1 MVLIRTLQT
10 RRPPPNAGNKALHLH
25 RLARQGFRIPYTLV
39 CGWEAYQRYLR
50 NDVSLVEELRAELG
64 RWLKPDKAYAI
75 RSSANIEDSLD
86 RSFAG
91 QFKSV
96 LNVRGVDATLQAIW
110 SVWATAHSSA
120 VTAYLERHGI
130 SSRQLSMAVIIQE
143 MVPAVVS
150 GVALSRN
157 PVNGANEIVVEAVA
171 GLGDA
176 LVQAGVT
183 PRRWVNKW
191 GSWLVRPETES
202 VPLVLI
208 EQIVCETRRLVQ
220 TFKAEVDLEWAYDG
234 QVLYWLQVRN
244 ITTLNR
250 HNIYSN
256 HISKE
261 MLPGIIKP
269 LVGSVNIPMVCTMWI
284 RFMQEFLGRTSVQ
297 PEELVRSFHYRVYFN
312 MGTLGR
318 LFEEVGL
325 PADSVEVMMNLLPP
339 DASRPSMKPTL
350 KTVLRLPNMLGFVI
364 AKQFFAGRMRRS
376 LPILQQQ
383 LETFSM
389 QPPTQLDEKNLVSEI
404 ARLYKAVQQIA
415 YFNIVGQILMG
426 MYNRVLRVL
435 LKRIGVDF
443 AQFDL
448 TEGMTVLDDF
458 DPQAHLHRL
467 HTLFERLDKNFRTTI
482 CTSTYAEFSRLTGLD
497 AFQQDVAAFLQRF
510 GHLSDNGN
518 DFSSL
523 PWREQPDMV
532 LGLITDF
539 TPKAE
544 PDRERTRLADLHIS
558 GFYRLLLA
566 FFYRRAREFRLLREQ
581 VSSQY
586 TYGYGLFRNYYRA
599 LGEHFL
605 RRGLLENPS
614 DIFYLT
620 HAQILD
626 CLTGK
631 ETGANYRSVVAEHKQ
646 HIESVRDIPL
656 PEVIYGDEPPP
667 IQIPSRDKLVGLPTS
682 IGHYTGPVAVVRG
695 IQDFSKVQA
704 GDVLVIP
711 YSDVG
716 WTPLFS
722 RAGAVVAESGGL
734 LSHSSIVA
742 REYNI
747 PAVVSAEGATRL
759 PDRTIVTVN
768 GHTGEI
774 LIH

>member
-1 MVLIRTLQT
+1 MSYIHLLQT
-10 RRPPPNAGNKALHLH
+10 KRVPKDAGNKALNLH
-25 RLARQGFRIPYTLV
+25 RLSRQGLCIPFTLV
-39 CGWEAYQRYLR
+39 CDWKAYHRYLQ
-50 NDVSLVEELRAELG
+50 NDITLVEELRAELG

-75 RSSANIEDSLD
+75 RSSADIEDSLD

-96 LNVRGVDATLQAIW
+96 LNVRGVDAALQAIW
-110 SVWATAHSSA
+110 SVWATAHSPA

-143 MVPAVVS
+143 MVPAVFS

-157 PVNGANEIVVEAVA
+157 PVNDANEVVVEAVP

-183 PRRWVNKW
+183 PQRWVNKW
-191 GSWLVRPETES
+191 GSWLARPETES
-202 VPLVLI
+202 IPLGLI
-208 EQIVCETRRLVQ
+208 EQIVYETRRLVHK
-220 TFKAEVDLEWAYDG
+220 FKAHVDLEWAYDG
-234 QVLYWLQVRN
+234 QALYWLQVRN

-250 HNIYSN
+250 HNVYSN

-269 LVGSVNIPMVCTMWI
+269 LVGSVNIPMVCSMWI
-284 RFMQEFLGRTSVQ
+284 LFMREFLGRTSVQ
-297 PEELVRSFHYRVYFN
+297 PEDLARSFYYRVYFN

-339 DASRPSMKPTL
+339 DASRPSVKPTP
-350 KTVLRLPNMLGFVI
+350 KTFLRLPNMLGFVI
-364 AKQFFAGRMRRS
+364 AKQFFARRMRRY
-376 LPILQQQ
+376 LPILQRQ
-383 LETFSM
+383 LETFFIR
-389 QPPTQLDEKNLVSEI
+389 PPAHLGEKELIDEI
-404 ARLYKAVQQIA
+404 DRLYKIVQQVA

-426 MYNRVLRVL
+426 MYNRVLKSM
-435 LKRIGVDF
+435 LKRVGVDF

-448 TEGMTVLDDF
+448 TEGMSALEDF
-458 DPQAHLHRL
+458 DPQVHLHRL
-467 HTLFERLDKNFRTTI
+467 NASFERLDDNLRALI
-482 CTSTYAEFSRLTGLD
+482 RASTYDEFSRLPGLD
-497 AFQQDVAAFLQRF
+497 AFQQDVAAFLRRF

-532 LGLITDF
+532 LGLITGF
-539 TPKAE
+539 TSKAE
-544 PDRERTRLADLHIS
+544 PLHSRIKLADLSIK
-558 GFYRLLLA
+558 GFRRLMLQY
-566 FFYRRAREFRLLREQ
+566 FYCRAREFRLLREQ

-586 TYGYGLFRNYYRA
+586 TFGYGLFRNYYMA
-599 LGEHFL
+599 LGVHFQ
-605 RRGLLENPS
+605 RRGLLESPS

-620 HAQILD
+620 HTQILD
-626 CLTGK
+626 CVTGK
-631 ETGANYRSVVAEHKQ
+631 ETGANFRALAEDHKNQ
-646 HIESVRDIPL
+646 TERVRDIPL
-656 PEVIYGDEPPP
+656 PGVIYGEEPPP
-667 IQIPSRDKLVGLPTS
+667 IQTPSRDRLVGVPTS
-682 IGHYTGPVAVVRG
+682 IGYYTGPVTVVRG
-695 IQDFSKVQA
+695 IQDFPKVQA

-716 WTPLFS
+716 WTPLFA

-759 PDRTIVTVN
+759 PDRAIVTVN
-768 GHTGEI
+768 GHTGEV